1 MSAERETKEFE
12 LLRQSHSSLC
22 VRVAMMEMV
31 LRDAL
36 ELLAATHP
44 EEARIMQKLSLLPV
58 NNKGTL

>member
-1 MSAERETKEFE
+1 MIEHEG
-12 LLRQSHSSLC
+12 SLE

-44 EEARIMQKLSLLPV
+44 EEERIMRKLALLPI
-58 NNKGTL
+58 NNRGLNQEPRRDDGKTK